1 MVRVLLQVSLAGALL
16 NGALWA
22 DDWSKK
28 FTVSGRPDLR
38 VDANDGSVTIRT
50 WDRKEIEARV
60 TTIGWK
66 IAPGEVTVVDHQTG
80 DRVELE
86 VRIPHRGFTVNFG
99 INHRSVRVELEVPR
113 DLRSDIHTG
122 DGSITVDGLHGETRL
137 STGDGHI
144 EADRLDGTLDAQT
157 GDGRLRARGRFDLLN
172 LHTGDGSIEAEIEN
186 GSKISSEWRV
196 RTGDGHV
203 TLRLPASFSA
213 DIDVHTG
220 DGHIES
226 DLPVTIS
233 GFKRDN
239 ELRGKLNAGGP
250 PLVVRT
256 NDGSIRLERL

>member
-1 MVRVLLQVSLAGALL
+1 MFQALLQLSVAGALL
-16 NGALWA
+16 STTLLA

-28 FTVSGRPDLR
+28 FTISSHPELR
-38 VDANDGSVTIRT
+38 IDTNDGAVIIRT
-50 WDRKEIEARV
+50 WDHKEIEARV
-60 TTIGWK
+60 TTVGWK
-66 IAPGEVTVVDHQTG
+66 IGSGEVTVVDHQTG

-86 VRIPHRGFTVNFG
+86 VRIPHRNFEISFG
-99 INHRSVRVELEVPR
+99 HRSVRIELEVPR
-113 DLRSDIHTG
+113 EIRTDIHTG
-122 DGSITVDGLHGETRL
+122 DGGITVDGLHGETRL

-157 GDGRLRARGRFDLLN
+157 GDGRMHVRGRFDLLN
-172 LHTGDGSIEAEIEN
+172 LHTGDGSIEAEIES

-203 TLRLPASFSA
+203 TLRIPSNFAA
-213 DIDVHTG
+213 DLDVHTG
-220 DGHIES
+220 DGHIDS

-233 GFKRDN
+233 GSRRDN

>member
-1 MVRVLLQVSLAGALL
+1 MFKALLQVSLAGALL
-16 NGALWA
+16 STTLLA

-28 FTVSGRPDLR
+28 FTISGHPELR
-38 VDANDGSVTIRT
+38 IDTNDGAVIIRT

-60 TTIGWK
+60 TTVGWK
-66 IAPGEVTVVDHQTG
+66 IGSGEVTVVDHQTG

-86 VRIPHRGFTVNFG
+86 VRIPHRNFEISFG
-99 INHRSVRVELEVPR
+99 HRSVRIELEVPR
-113 DLRSDIHTG
+113 EIRTDIHTG
-122 DGSITVDGLHGETRL
+122 DGGITVDGLHGETRL

-144 EADRLDGTLDAQT
+144 EAERLDGTLDAQT
-157 GDGRLRARGRFDLLN
+157 GDGRLHVRGRFDLLN
-172 LHTGDGSIEAEIEN
+172 LHTGDGSIEAEIES

-203 TLRLPASFSA
+203 TLRVPSNFAA
-213 DIDVHTG
+213 DLDVHTG
-220 DGHIES
+220 DGHIDS

-233 GFKRDN
+233 GSRRDN